1 MYSIYILINHSF
13 QKSTEDKIQI
23 TLKEGDINGKILRCK
38 LTIPITCSNGLTS
51 CDLQVWLNYKDFN
64 SYNRIVIKE
73 CNKNSNGDFNC
84 NGCNQK
90 FFRNSTIST
99 ENSEIFWNLV
109 SNMESTNLNR
119 NYETYDIDLLSNKNS
134 TSLGSLWTSL
144 KLPSLKV
151 LRYNFKQRVYLKL
164 KFNYKF

>member
-1 MYSIYILINHSF
+1 MF
-13 QKSTEDKIQI
+13 QKSTEDNIQI

-38 LTIPITCSNGLTS
+38 LTIPISCSNNLTS
-51 CDLQVWLNYKDFN
+51 CDLQVWLNHRNLK
-64 SYNRIVIKE
+64 SYNRIVVKE

-109 SNMESTNLNR
+109 SNMESSNLNR

-151 LRYNFKQRVYLKL
+151 FRYSFKQRVCLKL
-164 KFNYKF
+164 NLIIYFKR